1 MLPLPSFLSSGKL
14 SKVIY
19 SDQYGAQW
27 PRKPDDLKIEFHQ
40 IQLKWK
46 QHLAGTDCAD
56 VLLKHYLA
64 ARKLIWPDRYCHRWT
79 ELIYEQI
86 IKNAVTIVMG
96 SASSQKTAH
105 ITEWNLLDYWVYPN
119 ETAVMVTSTTRDK
132 LEDAVWGE
140 YKKLWKE
147 GKKRFSWLAG
157 QMIDFKQRIA
167 TDERGRDSEDARDL
181 RKGIFCFPD
190 GTLVDTPDGPRKIE
204 ELKTGDAVFN
214 ASGVGFVKNKMS
226 RTAERLVR
234 VRLSDGSAIDCTD
247 EHPFLTQ
254 DGWKKAIDLL
264 TYDRVFSARET
275 LSLLQ
280 TRSGRRLSEQE
291 VLFRALPGKS
301 VHAQDVQFLRE
312 TFSALETKSVRTV
325 LQHGLRREVGSNT
338 AFALFEKFC
347 MPEVREEAEAGLQ
360 KQKVL
365 LNCLSRQSFASPL
378 QDVWQAVHLNAL
390 FQNEEES
397 AFLQTLLAGEME
409 DHGDVP
415 RKDVAKMSAGFGEV
429 ELSDLEK
436 FNGEEWPQ
444 KLVPGGHRLSTFKT
458 GRGSGWRGPSK
469 TDGSGQ
475 RRQTGLGLEKRW
487 VDGVEILE
495 RTGDGRFAKSKGGYS
510 VHNLEVTGHPS
521 YSVNGVIVHNC
532 KSLFQGH
539 AYIGLGSFAGVK
551 QKRMRL
557 QCDELQFCAPTFLDC
572 LPNLRSNT
580 GSGGFK
586 VIGSGNP
593 KHDPNDQLGMVAE
606 PLEGWA
612 AKEGIEKT
620 TVWPI
625 KLLGGVCV
633 NLIGTDSPNF
643 DQDFDKYPGL
653 IGHEYEKIIAHDYGK
668 DSPEYETQI
677 RGRMRIGL
685 EHSRVI
691 TRQLCRLH
699 HAGEKAVWGGKPRTR
714 IYGVDPAY
722 GGGDRC
728 IGGWIEFGEGASGL
742 QILRVNPPR
751 ILKIVVNPDYP
762 PEEQIA
768 DLVKLDLEQNGIPPE
783 NCFYDSFGK
792 GTIGFAFARKFGAN
806 PPVPVDAGARPTERP
821 VRYDLW
827 LTERDGR
834 RRLKRCDEHYSK
846 FITEM
851 WFSVRETIESEQ
863 MCELP
868 EDVMLEGC
876 WREYKT
882 VAGDRIEVEPK
893 DELKER
899 MGKSPDL
906 FDHLAICCEGARRL
920 GFKIKRLGMDVPVED
935 STWDWFWKRQD
946 QLKEQRAKHA
956 LTF

>member
-1 MLPLPSFLSSGKL
+1 M
-14 SKVIY
+14 
-19 SDQYGAQW
+19 A
-27 PRKPDDLKIEFHQ
+27 
-40 IQLKWK
+40 
-46 QHLAGTDCAD
+46 
-56 VLLKHYLA
+56 
-64 ARKLIWPDRYCHRWT
+64 
-79 ELIYEQI
+79 
-86 IKNAVTIVMG
+86 
-96 SASSQKTAH
+96 
-105 ITEWNLLDYWVYPN
+105 
-119 ETAVMVTSTTRDK
+119 
-132 LEDAVWGE
+132 
-140 YKKLWKE
+140 
-147 GKKRFSWLAG
+147 
-157 QMIDFKQRIA
+157 
-167 TDERGRDSEDARDL
+167 
-181 RKGIFCFPD
+181 
-190 GTLVDTPDGPRKIE
+190 
-204 ELKTGDAVFN
+204 
-214 ASGVGFVKNKMS
+214 
-226 RTAERLVR
+226 
-234 VRLSDGSAIDCTD
+234 
-247 EHPFLTQ
+247 
-254 DGWKKAIDLL
+254 
-264 TYDRVFSARET
+264 
-275 LSLLQ
+275 
-280 TRSGRRLSEQE
+280 
-291 VLFRALPGKS
+291 
-301 VHAQDVQFLRE
+301 
-312 TFSALETKSVRTV
+312 
-325 LQHGLRREVGSNT
+325 
-338 AFALFEKFC
+338 
-347 MPEVREEAEAGLQ
+347 
-360 KQKVL
+360 
-365 LNCLSRQSFASPL
+365 
-378 QDVWQAVHLNAL
+378 
-390 FQNEEES
+390 
-397 AFLQTLLAGEME
+397 
-409 DHGDVP
+409 
-415 RKDVAKMSAGFGEV
+415 
-429 ELSDLEK
+429 
-436 FNGEEWPQ
+436 
-444 KLVPGGHRLSTFKT
+444 
-458 GRGSGWRGPSK
+458 
-469 TDGSGQ
+469 
-475 RRQTGLGLEKRW
+475 
-487 VDGVEILE
+487 
-495 RTGDGRFAKSKGGYS
+495 
-510 VHNLEVTGHPS
+510 
-521 YSVNGVIVHNC
+521 
-532 KSLFQGH
+532 
-539 AYIGLGSFAGVK
+539 
-551 QKRMRL
+551 
-557 QCDELQFCAPTFLDC
+557 
-572 LPNLRSNT
+572 
-580 GSGGFK
+580 
-586 VIGSGNP
+586 
-593 KHDPNDQLGMVAE
+593 AE
-606 PLEGWA
+606 PLEGWPA
-612 AKEGIEKT
+612 MDGIEKT